1 LLASPENPRSD
12 ACKTTGFS
20 KRISRKNDRKLI
32 DALRPSKVYRQ
43 YEKVFTEATGL
54 HVLTA

>member
-1 LLASPENPRSD
+1 LASPENQRSD